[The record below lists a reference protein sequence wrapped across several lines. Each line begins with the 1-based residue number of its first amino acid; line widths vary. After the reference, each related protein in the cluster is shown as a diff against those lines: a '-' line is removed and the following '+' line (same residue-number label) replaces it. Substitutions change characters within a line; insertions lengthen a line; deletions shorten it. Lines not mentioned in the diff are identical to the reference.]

1 MNGRKESLKQNLNLN
16 IIAYFHVALTNYNTS
31 LLGENVLLKKIL
43 DTHLSTRSLIL
54 GGVVYAKII
63 FG

>member
-1 MNGRKESLKQNLNLN
+1 MKLFCYKNDKNDKN
-16 IIAYFHVALTNYNTS
+16 I
-31 LLGENVLLKKIL
+31 

-63 FG
+63 CGLNWSDFISYAMI